1 MFDLKKYY
9 KEENEKVRGSY
20 ESSLLTIREIC
31 NETKDY
37 QKAPAKKEYYRFF
50 NATGKFILKLADYEK
65 KLADDYFSTRTFE
78 ELLRENNE
86 FFDEVSPRNYK
97 ESYTNPTY
105 AVNIVGDKFG
115 QLTSYFYSRYRQY
128 ITYTF
133 YHKIFKMEEY
143 NRLFIDVFNYVKN
156 NGVDYEALK
165 RLITKVE
172 RRDKTRDI
180 TLRLNESYDKD
191 FRYFRDVVENRET
204 GDLRYLFRY
213 GNFITENEIKTA
225 KFLLSYPEDK
235 IERLSNQIA
244 QAYINGFKR
253 EGKEISKKST
263 VGIMFDA
270 GQERIIRQLIKALKK
285 HNLEAVIMQVAS
297 TIANKQYN
305 YDHRFDATLY
315 LDEEFTGL
323 YEESSEKAC
332 QNLKEILSNFSGVI
346 FLGKFGEP
354 PFAPE
359 NREECLRF
367 TDEQE
372 KLFQIHQTN
381 IMKIHDKYIPRSET
395 SFTAISFPSPEI
407 GKNYEQIFEDI
418 LEINMLD
425 TEQYE
430 IIQQKIID
438 VLDKADYVH
447 LKGIGKNKTDIR
459 VKMQDIKNPD
469 KETNFLNC
477 GADVNIPVGEVF
489 TSPLLKG
496 TNGILHIEETYLNEL
511 KFIELELTFKDGY
524 IVDYSCNNFDRDE
537 DNKRYIEENLLF
549 PHKTLPLGEFAIGTN
564 TLAYVIARR
573 HKITHLLPPLIIEKM
588 GPHFAIGDTC
598 FTFEEDRPVFNRLD
612 NKEIIARENEKTALR
627 KTNMQEAY
635 THQHTDITL
644 PYESIAFIAVITKKG
659 EKIDIIKNGRFVLE
673 GTEELN
679 KPFTQ

>member
-1 MFDLKKYY
+1 
-9 KEENEKVRGSY
+9 
-20 ESSLLTIREIC
+20 
-31 NETKDY
+31 
-37 QKAPAKKEYYRFF
+37 
-50 NATGKFILKLADYEK
+50 
-65 KLADDYFSTRTFE
+65 
-78 ELLRENNE
+78 
-86 FFDEVSPRNYK
+86 
-97 ESYTNPTY
+97 
-105 AVNIVGDKFG
+105 
-115 QLTSYFYSRYRQY
+115 
-128 ITYTF
+128 
-133 YHKIFKMEEY
+133 
-143 NRLFIDVFNYVKN
+143 
-156 NGVDYEALK
+156 
-165 RLITKVE
+165 
-172 RRDKTRDI
+172 
-180 TLRLNESYDKD
+180 
-191 FRYFRDVVENRET
+191 
-204 GDLRYLFRY
+204 
-213 GNFITENEIKTA
+213 
-225 KFLLSYPEDK
+225 
-235 IERLSNQIA
+235 
-244 QAYINGFKR
+244 
-253 EGKEISKKST
+253 
-263 VGIMFDA
+263 
-270 GQERIIRQLIKALKK
+270 
-285 HNLEAVIMQVAS
+285 
-297 TIANKQYN
+297 
-305 YDHRFDATLY
+305 
-315 LDEEFTGL
+315 
-323 YEESSEKAC
+323 
-332 QNLKEILSNFSGVI
+332 
-346 FLGKFGEP
+346 
-354 PFAPE
+354 
-359 NREECLRF
+359 
-367 TDEQE
+367 
-372 KLFQIHQTN
+372 
-381 IMKIHDKYIPRSET
+381 MKIHDKYIPRSET